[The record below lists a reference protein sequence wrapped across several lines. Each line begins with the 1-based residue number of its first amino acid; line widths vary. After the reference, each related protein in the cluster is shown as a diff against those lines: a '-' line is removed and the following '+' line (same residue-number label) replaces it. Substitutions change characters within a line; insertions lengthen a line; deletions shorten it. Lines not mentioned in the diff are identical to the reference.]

1 MFQKRKRYGEKN
13 EGAHMWAVVRWSGK
27 NAISPQRILLHP
39 VTRPPV
45 GTYGTL
51 GRFGSLPSTPGYQL
65 ALPTWQ
71 LPIRRL
77 PAIGSQLAEVMCT
90 NH

>member
-1 MFQKRKRYGEKN
+1 MFQERKRYGEKN

-39 VTRPPV
+39 VTRPPI

-51 GRFGSLPSTPGYQL
+51 GRFVSLPSTPRVSVGSSPFDDCQL
-65 ALPTWQ
+65 LEA
-71 LPIRRL
+71 
-77 PAIGSQLAEVMCT
+77 S
-90 NH
+90 

>member
-1 MFQKRKRYGEKN
+1 MIQKKRKYEEKN
-13 EGAHMWAVVRWSGK
+13 EGAHMWATVRWSGK

-51 GRFGSLPSTPGYQL
+51 GRFVSLPSTPRVSVGSSPFDDCQL
-65 ALPTWQ
+65 LEA
-71 LPIRRL
+71 
-77 PAIGSQLAEVMCT
+77 S
-90 NH
+90 